1 MSLRRHL
8 RKLVDLSG
16 SFARQ
21 PGVSFRLLG
30 QLSWVRRGF
39 DYAQHFESAAVD
51 PPGPPLPPPGTAV
64 ASSNPLKEFFDSR
77 DTGRGISKWTH
88 YFDIYNRHFSRFVG
102 KEVKVLEIGVFSGG
116 SLEMWRHYFGPRCR
130 VYGVDVNEACRSY
143 GNEFTEIFIGDQADR
158 GFWKVF
164 KKRVPHLDILVDDG
178 GHRPEQQIATLEEML
193 PHLRPGGVYL
203 CEDIHGTHNGFAA
216 YMLGLVRNLNA
227 MTDDPSQP
235 GVRPSPLQASIHSV
249 HFYPYVTVIEKTERP
264 VPLFIAPRRGTEW
277 QA

>member
-1 MSLRRHL
+1 
-8 RKLVDLSG
+8 
-16 SFARQ
+16 
-21 PGVSFRLLG
+21 
-30 QLSWVRRGF
+30 
-39 DYAQHFESAAVD
+39 
-51 PPGPPLPPPGTAV
+51 
-64 ASSNPLKEFFDSR
+64 
-77 DTGRGISKWTH
+77 
-88 YFDIYNRHFSRFVG
+88 VG

-130 VYGVDVNEACRSY
+130 VYGVDIEEACRSY
-143 GNEFTEIFIGDQADR
+143 ENEFTEIFIGDQADR
-158 GFWKVF
+158 GFWKAF
-164 KKRVPHLDILVDDG
+164 KKRVAHLDILVDDG